1 MKLVRLVS
9 GEEIVAVV
17 EESNNRESGKSII
30 LKDGHLLIPAG
41 EGKIGFMPFAPYTK
55 AKDGV
60 EISMEHVIFVVE
72 PLEEL
77 ANQVKQMANPS
88 QIITPPQQG
97 IIV

>member
-17 EESNNRESGKSII
+17 EESKNTAGKSVI
-30 LKDGHLLIPAG
+30 LKDGYLLIPAG

-60 EISMEHVIFVVE
+60 EISMEHIVFIVE

-88 QIITPPQQG
+88 QIITPPQG
-97 IIV
+97 VIV